1 MIEALYLHIPFCV
14 SRCAY
19 CDFATN
25 ACADEQRMD
34 AYVEALCLQL
44 RRAAKAGLLGQVKT
58 IYIGGGT
65 PTHLG
70 SRRLN
75 TLVYTLSLSVNLE
88 NVVEFTCEANPE
100 SIDERMVADLFSLG
114 VNRFSIGAQ
123 SFDDAVL
130 AAYGRIH
137 DAAAIDAA
145 LAAVRTRT
153 NNISLDLICGGPG
166 QSMESWTQDLRHA
179 IDVDVPHVSIY
190 PLTLEDGT
198 PLTRRV
204 EAGECEVADEDTQ
217 TDMMLEAERMLTAAG
232 FERYE
237 VASYAKPGS
246 PSHHNTA
253 YWTGAEYLGLG
264 AGASSMLSAETAER
278 VIDAGLFDMPDDG
291 DDRWMHKASS
301 ARAESA
307 SGAFVRAQDC
317 PSDCAIG
324 HPITDDPSDC
334 TPTQPCDAD
343 FTRIRIAASSD
354 DIAFAESLGCPRA
367 EIELL
372 SARESAVEDLMLGM
386 RRSIGVAREQV
397 LAVEGALA
405 VFERLEALGLVR
417 EQGAR
422 FVPTQRGWLLGNEVY
437 GAIWSLAGDR

>member
-88 NVVEFTCEANPE
+88 NVVEFTCEVNPE

-179 IDVDVPHVSIY
+179 IDADVPHVSIY

-198 PLTRRV
+198 PLTCRV

-217 TDMMLEAERMLTAAG
+217 TDMMLEAEHMLTAAG

-264 AGASSMLSAETAER
+264 AGASSMLSAESAEQA
-278 VIDAGLFDMPDDG
+278 IDAGIFEI
-291 DDRWMHKASS
+291 DREKAGWGMHKASC
-301 ARAESA
+301 ARAGSA
-307 SGAFVRAQDC
+307 SGASVRAQHC
-317 PSDCAIG
+317 PSDCA
-324 HPITDDPSDC
+324 
-334 TPTQPCDAD
+334 PTQPCDAD
-343 FTRIRIAASSD
+343 FARIRIAASSD

-386 RRSIGVAREQV
+386 RRSIGVARERV

-405 VFERLEALGLVR
+405 VFERLKALGLVR
-417 EQGAR
+417 EQGDR

>member
-19 CDFATN
+19 CDFATS

-130 AAYGRIH
+130 AGYGRIH

-166 QSMESWTQDLRHA
+166 QSMKSWMRDLRHA
-179 IDVDVPHVSIY
+179 IDADVPHVSIY

-204 EAGECEVADEDTQ
+204 EVGECEVADEDLQ
-217 TDMMLEAERMLTAAG
+217 ADMMLAAERMLTAAG

-237 VASYAKPGS
+237 VASYAKPGFA
-246 PSHHNTA
+246 SHHNTA

-264 AGASSMLSAETAER
+264 AGASSMLSAESAQAAFDADIFDIGKGTDGWQR
-278 VIDAGLFDMPDDG
+278 SRSDSAGL
-291 DDRWMHKASS
+291 
-301 ARAESA
+301 ARKRHWR
-307 SGAFVRAQDC
+307 FR
-317 PSDCAIG
+317 
-324 HPITDDPSDC
+324 
-334 TPTQPCDAD
+334 
-343 FTRIRIAASSD
+343 
-354 DIAFAESLGCPRA
+354 
-367 EIELL
+367 
-372 SARESAVEDLMLGM
+372 
-386 RRSIGVAREQV
+386 
-397 LAVEGALA
+397 
-405 VFERLEALGLVR
+405 LVR
-417 EQGAR
+417 NSLCASIPRRIGIIRSSNADAICAR
-422 FVPTQRGWLLGNEVY
+422 
-437 GAIWSLAGDR
+437 GDQTIT

>member
-1 MIEALYLHIPFCV
+1 MIEILYLHLPFCV

-19 CDFATN
+19 CDFATS
-25 ACADEQRMD
+25 ACDDGARMD

-130 AAYGRIH
+130 RGYGRVH

-145 LAAVRTRT
+145 LAAVHTRT
-153 NNISLDLICGGPG
+153 NNVSLDLICGGPG
-166 QSMESWTQDLRHA
+166 QSMESWRESLRHA
-179 IDVDVPHVSIY
+179 IDAGVSHVSVY
-190 PLTLEDGT
+190 PLMLEDDT
-198 PLTRRV
+198 PLAHRV
-204 EAGECEVADEDTQ
+204 EMGECEVADEDAQ
-217 TDMMLEAERMLTAAG
+217 ADMMLEAEQMLTAAG

-237 VASYAKPGS
+237 VASYAKPGFTS
-246 PSHHNTA
+246 RHNTA

-264 AGASSMLSAETAER
+264 AGASSMLSPESAEQA
-278 VIDAGLFDMPDDG
+278 IDVGIFEIDREEAGWG
-291 DDRWMHKASS
+291 MHKASFPKGTS
-301 ARAESA
+301 FVSPHTRESA

-317 PSDCAIG
+317 LSDCAVPARRSGCLDFVPAHDEIALIVHDELFAG
-324 HPITDDPSDC
+324 C
-334 TPTQPCDAD
+334 LGGGAD
-343 FTRIRIAASSD
+343 VVELRKVD
-354 DIAFAESLGCPRA
+354 VHGSLLAQARLLGELVCPR
-367 EIELL
+367 LDGL
-372 SARESAVEDLMLGM
+372 
-386 RRSIGVAREQV
+386 EQV
-397 LAVEGALA
+397 LGGELALERVGVCVGVTQDALA
-405 VFERLEALGLVR
+405 SLEQLGDP
-417 EQGAR
+417 G
-422 FVPTQRGWLLGNEVY
+422 QRTL
-437 GAIWSLAGDR
+437 

>member
-14 SRCAY
+14 SRCSY
-19 CDFATN
+19 CDFATS
-25 ACADEQRMD
+25 ACDDEARMD

-75 TLVYTLSLSVNLE
+75 TLVYTISLSVNLE

-130 AAYGRIH
+130 RGYGRIH

-145 LAAVRTRT
+145 LTAVRTRT
-153 NNISLDLICGGPG
+153 NSVSLDLICGGPG
-166 QSMESWTQDLRHA
+166 QSMESWTRSVEHA
-179 IDVDVPHVSIY
+179 IDAGVPHVSIY

-198 PLTRRV
+198 PLARRA
-204 EAGECEVADEDTQ
+204 EAGECEVADDDLQ
-217 TDMMLEAERMLTAAG
+217 ADMMLAASELLEAAC

-237 VASYAKPGS
+237 VASYAKPGF

-264 AGASSMLSAETAER
+264 AGASSMLSAETAEQ
-278 VIDAGLFDMPDDG
+278 VIDAGLFDIG
-291 DDRWMHKASS
+291 DDTSGEAGWWRSRSDSPELARERHRRSRLVRRREASPVGNS
-301 ARAESA
+301 LCA
-307 SGAFVRAQDC
+307 STTRLIQIG
-317 PSDCAIG
+317 SDIA
-324 HPITDDPSDC
+324 
-334 TPTQPCDAD
+334 
-343 FTRIRIAASSD
+343 RIRIATLSD
-354 DIAFAESLGCPRA
+354 DVAFAQSFGRPHV
-367 EIELL
+367 ELDIL
-372 SARESAVEDLMLGM
+372 NNYESAVEDLMLGM
-386 RRSIGVAREQV
+386 RRSIGVSVEDVR
-397 LAVEGALA
+397 AVEGAPA
-405 VFERLEALGLVR
+405 VFERLEALGLVCQR
-417 EQGAR
+417 EGR
-422 FVPTQRGWLLGNEVY
+422 LVPTERGWLLGNEVY
-437 GAIWSLAGDR
+437 GAIWSLAS

>member
-1 MIEALYLHIPFCV
+1 MIGALYLHIPFCV

-19 CDFATN
+19 CDFATS

-123 SFDDAVL
+123 SFDDATL
-130 AAYGRIH
+130 AGYGRIH

-145 LAAVRTRT
+145 LAAVRART

-179 IDVDVPHVSIY
+179 IDADVPHVSIY

-198 PLTRRV
+198 ALTRRV
-204 EAGECEVADEDTQ
+204 EAGECEIANEDMQ
-217 TDMMLEAERMLTAAG
+217 ADMMLAAERMLTTAG
-232 FERYE
+232 FDRYE
-237 VASYAKPGS
+237 VASYAKSGF
-246 PSHHNTA
+246 PSYHNTA
-253 YWTGAEYLGLG
+253 YWTGVEYLGLG
-264 AGASSMLSAETAER
+264 AGASSMFSAATAEHA
-278 VIDAGLFDMPDDG
+278 IDAGLFDVPGLEDG
-291 DDRWMHKASS
+291 FTHEAGWWRSRSDSPELARERHRRSRLVRNSLCASTTQLEQVEFDF
-301 ARAESA
+301 AR
-307 SGAFVRAQDC
+307 V
-317 PSDCAIG
+317 
-324 HPITDDPSDC
+324 
-334 TPTQPCDAD
+334 
-343 FTRIRIAASSD
+343 RIAASPD
-354 DIAFAESLGCPRA
+354 DVAFACSLGRPHV
-367 EIELL
+367 ELEML
-372 SARESAVEDLMLGM
+372 DARESAVEDLMLGM
-386 RRSIGVAREQV
+386 RRSTGVTREQV
-397 LAVEGALA
+397 LAVDGALA
-405 VFERLEALGLVR
+405 VFERLEALGFVR
-417 EQGAR
+417 EQDAR
-422 FVPTQRGWLLGNEVY
+422 LVPTQRGWLLGNEVY
-437 GAIWSLAGDR
+437 GAIWSLAGGM

>member
-1 MIEALYLHIPFCV
+1 MIEALYLHLPFCV

-19 CDFATN
+19 CDFATS
-25 ACADEQRMD
+25 ACDDGARMD

-130 AAYGRIH
+130 RGYGRVH

-145 LAAVRTRT
+145 LAAVHTRT
-153 NNISLDLICGGPG
+153 NNVSLDLICGGPG
-166 QSMESWTQDLRHA
+166 QSMESWRKSLRHA
-179 IDVDVPHVSIY
+179 IDAGVY
-190 PLTLEDGT
+190 PLMLEDDT
-198 PLTRRV
+198 PLVHRV
-204 EAGECEVADEDTQ
+204 EMGECEVADEDAQ
-217 TDMMLEAERMLTAAG
+217 ADMMLEAEQMLTVAG

-237 VASYAKPGS
+237 VASYAKPGFTS
-246 PSHHNTA
+246 RHNTA

-264 AGASSMLSAETAER
+264 AGASSMLSPESAEQA
-278 VIDAGLFDMPDDG
+278 IDVGIFEIDREEAGWG
-291 DDRWMHKASS
+291 MHKASFPKGTSFAS
-301 ARAESA
+301 AHTSGSA
-307 SGAFVRAQDC
+307 GGASVRAQHC
-317 PSDCAIG
+317 PSCCA
-324 HPITDDPSDC
+324 
-334 TPTQPCDAD
+334 PTQPYDVD
-343 FTRIRIAASSD
+343 FARIRIAASSD

-386 RRSIGVAREQV
+386 RRSIGVPVGQV
-397 LAVEGALA
+397 QSVEGAPA
-405 VFERLEALGLVR
+405 VFERLEQLGLVC
-417 EQGAR
+417 EQGDR
-422 FVPTQRGWLLGNEVY
+422 FVPTRRGWLLGNEVY
-437 GAIWSLAGDR
+437 GAIWSLVS

>member
-19 CDFATN
+19 CDFATS

-130 AAYGRIH
+130 AGYGRIH

-198 PLTRRV
+198 ALTRRV
-204 EAGECEVADEDTQ
+204 EVGECEVADEDLQ
-217 TDMMLEAERMLTAAG
+217 ADMMLAAERMLTAAG

-237 VASYAKPGS
+237 VASYAKPGF
-246 PSHHNTA
+246 PSCHNTA
-253 YWTGAEYLGLG
+253 YWTGVEYLGLG
-264 AGASSMLSAETAER
+264 AGASSMLSAESAEQA
-278 VIDAGLFDMPDDG
+278 IDVGIFEIDREKAGWG
-291 DDRWMHKASS
+291 MHKASC
-301 ARAESA
+301 ARAGSA
-307 SGAFVRAQDC
+307 SGASVRAQHC
-317 PSDCAIG
+317 PSDCA
-324 HPITDDPSDC
+324 
-334 TPTQPCDAD
+334 PTQPYDAD
-343 FTRIRIAASSD
+343 FARIRIAASSD

-386 RRSIGVAREQV
+386 RMSSGVSAEQV
-397 LAVEGALA
+397 RFVEGAPA
-405 VFERLEALGLVR
+405 VFKRLEALGLVR
-417 EQGAR
+417 EQGTR

>member
-88 NVVEFTCEANPE
+88 NVVEFTCEVNPE

-179 IDVDVPHVSIY
+179 IDADVPHISIY

-198 PLTRRV
+198 ALTRRV

-217 TDMMLEAERMLTAAG
+217 TDMMLEAEHMLTAAG

-237 VASYAKPGS
+237 VASYAKPGFVS
-246 PSHHNTA
+246 CHNTA

-264 AGASSMLSAETAER
+264 AGASSMLSPESAEQA
-278 VIDAGLFDMPDDG
+278 IDAGIFEI
-291 DDRWMHKASS
+291 DREKAGWGMHKASC
-301 ARAESA
+301 ARAGSA
-307 SGAFVRAQDC
+307 SGASVRAQHC
-317 PSDCAIG
+317 PSDCA
-324 HPITDDPSDC
+324 
-334 TPTQPCDAD
+334 PTQPCDAD
-343 FTRIRIAASSD
+343 FARIRIAASSD

-417 EQGAR
+417 EQGDR